1 MKTIAFYLPQY
12 HEIPENNKMW
22 GKGFT
27 EWTNVKKA
35 KPLFKDHYQPV
46 EPLDDNYYDLTD
58 PSVMDWQIKLA
69 RQYGI
74 YGFCFYHYW
83 YNGRIIMRT
92 PIENY
97 LTDKRLDF
105 PFCICWANHDWSM
118 AWVSKED
125 DVLYRQDYNDRSDW
139 RIHFDFLLPYLK
151 DERYIRVEDKPLLII
166 YEASRIQLLPE
177 MMTQWNMWA
186 LEAGL
191 PGLKFAYE
199 SVHADVTPG
208 FDDSAFDYDIEY
220 QPQYARVMS
229 YQIKQTKVINLL
241 KYVND
246 HLLHL
251 NAAKIIKRFRK
262 DRLTE
267 FDYDDLWRRILSMGP
282 ISSKSIP
289 GAFVNVDTTPRRQER
304 GIVTKGMTPDKLEKY
319 LMLQIERAREVYHS
333 DMIFVYAWNEWAEG
347 AYMEPDKRWGY
358 GVLKAFQNALIKTN
372 EFPTIP
378 YAYSSRDKDDHII

>member
-1 MKTIAFYLPQY
+1 M
-12 HEIPENNKMW
+12 
-22 GKGFT
+22 
-27 EWTNVKKA
+27 
-35 KPLFKDHYQPV
+35 
-46 EPLDDNYYDLTD
+46 
-58 PSVMDWQIKLA
+58 
-69 RQYGI
+69 
-74 YGFCFYHYW
+74 
-83 YNGRIIMRT
+83 
-92 PIENY
+92 
-97 LTDKRLDF
+97 
-105 PFCICWANHDWSM
+105 
-118 AWVSKED
+118 
-125 DVLYRQDYNDRSDW
+125 
-139 RIHFDFLLPYLK
+139 
-151 DERYIRVEDKPLLII
+151 
-166 YEASRIQLLPE
+166 
-177 MMTQWNMWA
+177 
-186 LEAGL
+186 
-191 PGLKFAYE
+191 
-199 SVHADVTPG
+199 
-208 FDDSAFDYDIEY
+208 
-220 QPQYARVMS
+220 
-229 YQIKQTKVINLL
+229 INLL